1 MFAVVIGVVVVVVIV
16 AVPGEVVF
24 VVDVVAPDNVVLAD
38 VVGVVEMFADKS
50 HVFGSMLR

>member
-38 VVGVVEMFADKS
+38 VVGVVEMLADKS